1 MGVPGLGIDPA
12 AAAGLERTNRCGE
25 GSWAIAHLYRERYHS
40 VSLSQEVALKTMIDS
55 TAVEAD
61 GDSPSFRRRT
71 VIIDGPDPIDK
82 HVGGQVRLR
91 RAQIGMTQSD
101 LGGKLGLSFQAVQK
115 YETGE
120 NRISASRLYQLS
132 RVLEVPLAYF
142 FEGLEGASQ
151 TDDEAVNSDLSRK
164 EAAMVLGTYYR
175 ISDPRLR
182 SACLLIMGRLADR
195 ADQESA

>member
-1 MGVPGLGIDPA
+1 
-12 AAAGLERTNRCGE
+12 
-25 GSWAIAHLYRERYHS
+25 
-40 VSLSQEVALKTMIDS
+40 LKTILDA
-55 TAVEAD
+55 TAAEVDAE
-61 GDSPSFRRRT
+61 SPSFRRRT

-82 HVGGQVRLR
+82 HVGGQLRLR

-142 FEGLEGASQ
+142 FEGIDGGGQAE
-151 TDDEAVNSDLSRK
+151 DEAVNSDLSRK

-182 SACLLIMGRLADR
+182 SACLLIMGRMADR
-195 ADQESA
+195 ADDESA

>member
-1 MGVPGLGIDPA
+1 
-12 AAAGLERTNRCGE
+12 
-25 GSWAIAHLYRERYHS
+25 
-40 VSLSQEVALKTMIDS
+40 LKTTLDA
-55 TAVEAD
+55 TAAEAD
-61 GDSPSFRRRT
+61 GESLSFRRRT

-82 HVGGQVRLR
+82 HVGGQLRLR

-132 RVLEVPLAYF
+132 RVLDVSLAYF
-142 FEGLEGASQ
+142 FEGLDGAGQ
-151 TDDEAVNSDLSRK
+151 AEDEAVNSDLSRK

-182 SACLLIMGRLADR
+182 SACLLIMGRMADR
-195 ADQESA
+195 ADVESA

>member
-1 MGVPGLGIDPA
+1 MK
-12 AAAGLERTNRCGE
+12 T
-25 GSWAIAHLYRERYHS
+25 
-40 VSLSQEVALKTMIDS
+40 ALDS
-55 TAVEAD
+55 TAPEVD
-61 GDSPSFRRRT
+61 GESLSFRRRT

-82 HVGGQVRLR
+82 YVGGQLRLR

-132 RVLEVPLAYF
+132 RVLDVPLAYF
-142 FEGLEGASQ
+142 FEGLDGASQ
-151 TDDEAVNSDLSRK
+151 AEDEAVNSDLSRK

-182 SACLLIMGRLADR
+182 SACLLIMGRMADR
-195 ADQESA
+195 ADDESA

>member
-1 MGVPGLGIDPA
+1 M
-12 AAAGLERTNRCGE
+12 
-25 GSWAIAHLYRERYHS
+25 
-40 VSLSQEVALKTMIDS
+40 KTTLDS
-55 TAVEAD
+55 TAPEVD
-61 GDSPSFRRRT
+61 GESLSFRRRT

-82 HVGGQVRLR
+82 YVGGQLRLR

-101 LGGKLGLSFQAVQK
+101 LGSKLGLSFQAVQK

-132 RVLEVPLAYF
+132 RVLDVPLAYF
-142 FEGLEGASQ
+142 FDGLDGAGQ
-151 TDDEAVNSDLSRK
+151 AEDEAVNSDLSRK

-182 SACLLIMGRLADR
+182 SACLLIMGRMADR
-195 ADQESA
+195 ADAESA

>member
-1 MGVPGLGIDPA
+1 M
-12 AAAGLERTNRCGE
+12 
-25 GSWAIAHLYRERYHS
+25 
-40 VSLSQEVALKTMIDS
+40 KTMLDT

-61 GDSPSFRRRT
+61 GESPSFRRRT

-82 HVGGQVRLR
+82 HVGGQLRLR

-142 FEGLEGASQ
+142 FEGLEGAVPS
-151 TDDEAVNSDLSRK
+151 DDEAVNSDLSRK

-182 SACLLIMGRLADR
+182 SACLLIMGRMADR
-195 ADQESA
+195 ADDETA

>member
-1 MGVPGLGIDPA
+1 
-12 AAAGLERTNRCGE
+12 
-25 GSWAIAHLYRERYHS
+25 
-40 VSLSQEVALKTMIDS
+40 LKTMLDA
-55 TAVEAD
+55 TAAEAD
-61 GDSPSFRRRT
+61 GESLSFRRRT

-82 HVGGQVRLR
+82 HVGGQLRLR

-142 FEGLEGASQ
+142 FEGLDGAGQSEGE
-151 TDDEAVNSDLSRK
+151 TVNSDLSRK

-182 SACLLIMGRLADR
+182 SACLLIMGRMADR
-195 ADQESA
+195 SDDESA